1 MKKVLF
7 LFLAIAIASCSAN
20 KQQENYTVSQPQ
32 NVQNNQKDAD
42 AINEF
47 NKFANNNPLYFNF
60 DSSKIEDISLIEK
73 YRNEMNKLGK
83 NVKYTITGMCD
94 NRGSDDYNDKLGLK
108 RASAVKQ
115 ALGKNFNISTK
126 SNGKRNFKKEYNNDE
141 ENYQANRKAV
151 VIAEKVK

>member
-73 YRNEMNKLGK
+73 YRNEE
-83 NVKYTITGMCD
+83 
-94 NRGSDDYNDKLGLK
+94 NDG
-108 RASAVKQ
+108 R
-115 ALGKNFNISTK
+115 T
-126 SNGKRNFKKEYNNDE
+126 RDM
-141 ENYQANRKAV
+141 
-151 VIAEKVK
+151 